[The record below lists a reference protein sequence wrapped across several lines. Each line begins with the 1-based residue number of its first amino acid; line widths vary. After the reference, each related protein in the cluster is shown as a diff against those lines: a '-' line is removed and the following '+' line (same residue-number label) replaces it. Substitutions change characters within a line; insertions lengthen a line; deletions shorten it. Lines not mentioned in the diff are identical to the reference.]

1 MEREKVS
8 LLISYLSLP
17 YRFSWFRHVIHTG
30 SLAAPAPEDTTLL
43 RTIPPSN
50 KNSDRIF
57 PAAGKRTTYYL
68 KNFLMQYTMGRLQI
82 STACPE
88 RAELSKSTES
98 VADLLLENENKWR
111 VGKSFNGVRAEQ
123 CYRIEE
129 AAPFIFMD
137 EFRRQQPTTKMTNSS
152 SWFTKLLMI
161 ATLL

>member
-8 LLISYLSLP
+8 LLIFYLSLP

-98 VADLLLENENKWR
+98 VADLLLRTRISESMAHRSMACVLSNAIGSK
-111 VGKSFNGVRAEQ
+111 EQ
-123 CYRIEE
+123 L
-129 AAPFIFMD
+129 P
-137 EFRRQQPTTKMTNSS
+137 SS
-152 SWFTKLLMI
+152 SWTSSEGNNQQPK
-161 ATLL
+161 